1 MIFWIALIL
10 LLWIISIIFND
21 IEDSLAHHYKDSVFD
36 WLPKHTW
43 LSRYMQDSDETWK
56 RKYVWLPA
64 GRDGEVNVGRKK
76 FFGIIIPAFFFDG
89 RHGAKI
95 IKQFFQYL
103 TIFVAIL
110 NVIIVSFAT
119 AILLFTIVL
128 LLFGINNYMEIYSKL
143 FFGRMF
149 LKKWWE

>member
-43 LSRYMQDSDETWK
+43 LSRYMRDPDTTWK

-64 GRDGEVNVGRKK
+64 GRDGETKAGRKK

-89 RHGAKI
+89 WHGAKFI
-95 IKQFFQYL
+95 RQFFQYL
-103 TIFVAIL
+103 TIYVGVHSGIEFTFIL
-110 NVIIVSFAT
+110 G
-119 AILLFTIVL
+119 L
-128 LLFGINNYMEIYSKL
+128 LLFATSNQIIHSEL
-143 FFGRMF
+143 FYGGMF

>member
-43 LSRYMQDSDETWK
+43 LSWYMKDPDSTWK
-56 RKYVWLPA
+56 RKYTWLPA
-64 GRDGEVNVGRKK
+64 GRDGETNVGRKK
-76 FFGIIIPAFFFDG
+76 IFGIIIPAFCFDG
-89 RHGAKI
+89 WHGAKI
-95 IKQFFQYL
+95 IRQFFQYL
-103 TIFVAIL
+103 TIYAGIHSGIEFTFIL
-110 NVIIVSFAT
+110 G
-119 AILLFTIVL
+119 L
-128 LLFGINNYMEIYSKL
+128 LLFMGSNLIIHSEL
-143 FFGRMF
+143 FYGGMF